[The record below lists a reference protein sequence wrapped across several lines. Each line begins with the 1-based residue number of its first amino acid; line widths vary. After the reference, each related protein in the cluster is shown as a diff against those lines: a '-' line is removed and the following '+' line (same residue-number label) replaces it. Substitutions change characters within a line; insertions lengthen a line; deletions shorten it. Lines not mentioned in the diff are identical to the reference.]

1 MKYLQLIII
10 TASALLVSCRTM
22 QVVPTAHERD
32 SVRVEVRYDSVYLYH
47 HDSVFVDRYTKA
59 DTVWLTT
66 TKWHTIYKDALRIE
80 RDTIS
85 VATTDTIVQQVE
97 YTPAYYKNCTSGFW
111 VLFVAIVLYILIRVG
126 WWLAKKYLK
135 TQTGGLLG

>member
-32 SVRVEVRYDSVYLYH
+32 SVRIEYRLDSVYILER
-47 HDSVFVDRYTKA
+47 DSVWVDRYKSN
-59 DTVWLTT
+59 D
-66 TKWHTIYKDALRIE
+66 TIYITKDVWKWRYKDIISE
-80 RDTIS
+80 VHDTIS